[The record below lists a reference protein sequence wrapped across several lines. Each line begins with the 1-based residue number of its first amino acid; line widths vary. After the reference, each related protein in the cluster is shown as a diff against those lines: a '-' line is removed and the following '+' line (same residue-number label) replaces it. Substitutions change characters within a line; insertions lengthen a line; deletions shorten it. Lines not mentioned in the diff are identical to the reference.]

1 MLSLIGA
8 VLYALAAL
16 AIKLA
21 ILRGA
26 SSWSVTFYSNLAS
39 GSIFLPLLL
48 FGHETWHLSQAW
60 MAIVAGVLFFVG
72 QIATFRS
79 IASGDVSIATPALSS
94 KVVFVALLSLAIGA
108 RPEGNLWVAVG
119 LTMAGML
126 LLHRGPRGAHAA
138 HPLTTLGWALL
149 AALVFSAADVLVQAG
164 SPRAGF
170 TLFMPVMFG
179 TVMLISLPFLLPH
192 MPRGDA
198 ARARPGAW
206 RWGAA
211 GISLLAV
218 QILGVGTAIGVYG
231 NATAVNVIYGSRGL
245 WSVVLAA
252 MAVRFLKIT
261 EGTRDRRT
269 LLYRL
274 AGSLLIL
281 SAVVV
286 AVL

>member
-1 MLSLIGA
+1 MPVMLSLVGA

-16 AIKLA
+16 FIKLA

-48 FGHETWHLSQAW
+48 FGHGTWHPSQAW
-60 MAIVAGVLFFVG
+60 LAVAAGVLFFVG

-108 RPEGNLWVAVG
+108 RPDRNLWVAVG

-126 LLHRGPRGAHAA
+126 LLHRGPRGAHATR
-138 HPLTTLGWALL
+138 PMVTLGWALL

-164 SPRAGF
+164 SPRA
-170 TLFMPVMFG
+170 
-179 TVMLISLPFLLPH
+179 
-192 MPRGDA
+192 
-198 ARARPGAW
+198 RPGAW

-211 GISLLAV
+211 GIGLLAV
-218 QILGVGTAIGVYG
+218 QILGVGAAIGVYG

-252 MAVRFLKIT
+252 MAVRFLRIT